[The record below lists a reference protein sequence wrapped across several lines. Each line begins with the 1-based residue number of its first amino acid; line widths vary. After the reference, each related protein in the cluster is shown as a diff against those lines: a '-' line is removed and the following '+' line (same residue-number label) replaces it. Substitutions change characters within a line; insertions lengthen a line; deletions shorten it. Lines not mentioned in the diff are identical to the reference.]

1 MEKTLALDLGT
12 NSIGWTIRD
21 TSYSNEQ
28 FRKSGVLIF
37 NQGVGEEKNVEYS
50 FAAQR
55 TAKRSIRRLYQA
67 RKYKLWETLEVLRKH
82 GYCPLSEEG
91 LKQWRSYKKEEG
103 YFRKYPVDD
112 DEFNQWVKL
121 DFNGDGKPDYTSPYQ
136 LRQELIN
143 QKLDFTQ
150 EINKQKLGRALYHI
164 AQHRAFK
171 SSKKVNFA
179 EDIDADKEKIGAERK
194 RESELAKKLNEIG
207 ITEWKTIG
215 DAFAQA
221 EVNFRDRKEGRI
233 RNNLHISVVR
243 KDLQKEVNEIF
254 VFQGLHF
261 GDIFKNKKGEELK
274 VSQSPI
280 FWQRPLRSQK
290 GTIGKCTLEPFKYR
304 CPISHPAFEEFRAW
318 SFLNNIKYKTKGG
331 KEALWK
337 PLELETK
344 KELYKEKF
352 IGRLKPNFD
361 FHEIYQWLKKRNQH
375 DDWDLNYNFKTNVA
389 ACPVSAQ
396 LRAIFGED
404 WQNIKVAHAPNENR
418 HDKKDHY
425 ELADIW
431 HIPFSSDDED
441 FVTEFAENKLSLNE
455 AQTKKYVAL
464 WKSMPV
470 DYGQLSLKAIN
481 NILRFLRKGLIY
493 TEATLLAKIPEI
505 LGEKLWVKNEDLLIT
520 SINDVIEDNRNT
532 KKQLGIVNNLIAK
545 YKVDQHFAHNDFK
558 YALQKSDLTDILNA
572 CEDAYGTITWRAMPD
587 QEKQI
592 IVKFIT
598 SHYQSFFN
606 DAKRQ
611 FKKMPHL
618 LDSMKEFLDNN
629 FELTAAQVKKLYH
642 PSQIEIYTPAKRK
655 LIDDRELLLLGSP
668 KTGAFKNPMAMR
680 ALHELRK
687 LVNYLIKTD
696 QIDEQ
701 TRIVVEL
708 ARELNDANKRW
719 AYEKYQQ
726 MRKDENAEFAAA
738 IRELIKDSD
747 ADGIAVNPENAED
760 IDKFRLWYDMIQG
773 EDAKIGVEKSGVF
786 TENTIVSKTKKKKG
800 NDEEYEEFTDNN
812 FEKLNKALYF
822 KLKRAGEDVVKK
834 YKLWKQQNCLCI
846 YTGKPISITQLFQEN
861 LIDFE
866 HTIPRSQSFDN
877 SLENLTVCYADFNR
891 KIKKN
896 QIPFNLANYKEESN
910 DHSAIKPRL
919 EKWAQ
924 KVEDLEKHIEFWK
937 AKSKQATIKD
947 DKDKAIRQ
955 RHLWQFELDYWR
967 GKLYRFTMEEVKS
980 GFRNS
985 QLVDTQIISKYASH
999 YLKTV
1004 FSKVEVQKGTVT
1016 SDFRKIFGI
1025 QLLDERKDRGMHSHH
1040 AKDAIVLSVIP
1051 TSALREQIL
1060 KVWNELE
1067 EQLDFLKGSEPLER
1081 NEITKRI
1088 DFLKQE
1094 LSKLLTE
1101 CRLPNVNAA
1110 LEKLD
1115 EEIIIINQT
1124 TDQTLSPAKR
1134 KLRSRGKIV
1143 AVKDKLGN
1151 AVYQTDEDGEPK
1163 QLHIKGKPIF
1173 KNDQFGMPLLDEHA
1187 NPIPVLI
1194 PKAKW
1199 AKGDVIRGQLHLDTF
1214 YGKIKPAK
1222 WDQDG
1227 RPLRDENRNFIYNE
1241 KNNGFRF
1248 VIRKE
1253 VNKDFD
1259 VEGIVDPHL
1268 KKTIANQLNGRSM
1281 DKTLKEDGGLWML
1294 DKNGNRANKIR
1305 HIRCFADDVT
1315 NPLAIKK
1322 QTNLSNKEYKN
1333 DYWAKSGENYIC
1345 ALYQNVKMDK
1355 HGNPVKKDGKEV
1367 FEREVEILNLM
1378 NVVLSRKE
1386 NGSNELGIY
1395 KKDKKGVEIVN
1406 EDGSRTTPYA
1416 TFKKGTKVIFYKESI
1431 DELKDL
1437 SHSELSKRIYKVK
1450 KFAGSRITF
1459 DFHLEAREDTELT
1472 KAFLTD
1478 GKKGKNGFTE
1488 DFFDFEKMNG
1498 GKPWHRLL
1506 YTKDYF
1512 NFAIEGKHFE
1522 INPDGSM
1529 KWLF

>member
-1 MEKTLALDLGT
+1 
-12 NSIGWTIRD
+12 
-21 TSYSNEQ
+21 
-28 FRKSGVLIF
+28 
-37 NQGVGEEKNVEYS
+37 
-50 FAAQR
+50 
-55 TAKRSIRRLYQA
+55 
-67 RKYKLWETLEVLRKH
+67 
-82 GYCPLSEEG
+82 
-91 LKQWRSYKKEEG
+91 
-103 YFRKYPVDD
+103 
-112 DEFNQWVKL
+112 
-121 DFNGDGKPDYTSPYQ
+121 
-136 LRQELIN
+136 
-143 QKLDFTQ
+143 
-150 EINKQKLGRALYHI
+150 
-164 AQHRAFK
+164 
-171 SSKKVNFA
+171 
-179 EDIDADKEKIGAERK
+179 
-194 RESELAKKLNEIG
+194 
-207 ITEWKTIG
+207 
-215 DAFAQA
+215 
-221 EVNFRDRKEGRI
+221 
-233 RNNLHISVVR
+233 
-243 KDLQKEVNEIF
+243 
-254 VFQGLHF
+254 
-261 GDIFKNKKGEELK
+261 
-274 VSQSPI
+274 
-280 FWQRPLRSQK
+280 
-290 GTIGKCTLEPFKYR
+290 
-304 CPISHPAFEEFRAW
+304 
-318 SFLNNIKYKTKGG
+318 
-331 KEALWK
+331 
-337 PLELETK
+337 
-344 KELYKEKF
+344 
-352 IGRLKPNFD
+352 
-361 FHEIYQWLKKRNQH
+361 
-375 DDWDLNYNFKTNVA
+375 
-389 ACPVSAQ
+389 
-396 LRAIFGED
+396 
-404 WQNIKVAHAPNENR
+404 
-418 HDKKDHY
+418 
-425 ELADIW
+425 
-431 HIPFSSDDED
+431 
-441 FVTEFAENKLSLNE
+441 
-455 AQTKKYVAL
+455 
-464 WKSMPV
+464 
-470 DYGQLSLKAIN
+470 
-481 NILRFLRKGLIY
+481 
-493 TEATLLAKIPEI
+493 
-505 LGEKLWVKNEDLLIT
+505 
-520 SINDVIEDNRNT
+520 
-532 KKQLGIVNNLIAK
+532 
-545 YKVDQHFAHNDFK
+545 
-558 YALQKSDLTDILNA
+558 
-572 CEDAYGTITWRAMPD
+572 
-587 QEKQI
+587 
-592 IVKFIT
+592 
-598 SHYQSFFN
+598 
-606 DAKRQ
+606 
-611 FKKMPHL
+611 
-618 LDSMKEFLDNN
+618 
-629 FELTAAQVKKLYH
+629 
-642 PSQIEIYTPAKRK
+642 
-655 LIDDRELLLLGSP
+655 
-668 KTGAFKNPMAMR
+668 
-680 ALHELRK
+680 
-687 LVNYLIKTD
+687 
-696 QIDEQ
+696 
-701 TRIVVEL
+701 
-708 ARELNDANKRW
+708 
-719 AYEKYQQ
+719 
-726 MRKDENAEFAAA
+726 
-738 IRELIKDSD
+738 
-747 ADGIAVNPENAED
+747 
-760 IDKFRLWYDMIQG
+760 
-773 EDAKIGVEKSGVF
+773 
-786 TENTIVSKTKKKKG
+786 
-800 NDEEYEEFTDNN
+800 
-812 FEKLNKALYF
+812 
-822 KLKRAGEDVVKK
+822 
-834 YKLWKQQNCLCI
+834 WKQQNCLCI

-1227 RPLRDENRNFIYNE
+1227 RPLRDENGNFIYNE

-1522 INPDGSM
+1522 IKPDGSM